1 VLILEIVVDGTGSVV
16 SSNAAVNEEIKKLRK
31 ENQELKEQNNLLEFK
46 FQVLLDLVV
55 PLYIGSC

>member
-1 VLILEIVVDGTGSVV
+1 MDGGGSVV

-46 FQVLLDLVV
+46 FQLLLDLVQ
-55 PLYIGSC
+55 LKTLFALTNN